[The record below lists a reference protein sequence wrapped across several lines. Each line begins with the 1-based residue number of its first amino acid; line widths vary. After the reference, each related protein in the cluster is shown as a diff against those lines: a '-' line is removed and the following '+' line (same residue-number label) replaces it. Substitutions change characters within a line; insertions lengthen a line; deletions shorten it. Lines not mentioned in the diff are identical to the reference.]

1 MGEKNIKLSSGTLY
15 VSEGNRL
22 TPLGEISEG
31 SIENLDE
38 TYDEMPIIR
47 ATPGEFSGTIRLT
60 RKQRRVL
67 KELMR
72 QARWSKRSIRRRE
85 RWFKFRL
92 WVGKVMR
99 LRSPSIQIDE
109 WLSSN

>member
-1 MGEKNIKLSSGTLY
+1 MGEKNIKLSGGTLY

-47 ATPGEFSGTIRLT
+47 ATPGEFSGTIRLIG
-60 RKQRRVL
+60 KQRRVV
-67 KELMR
+67 KALMR
-72 QARWSKRSIRRRE
+72 LGRRCKRSLRRRE

-92 WVGKVMR
+92 WVGKVTGLYR
-99 LRSPSIQIDE
+99 PSIQIDE
-109 WLSSN
+109 WSSSN